1 MEKPL
6 TTRKR
11 QALEMRSRIQ
21 YVALDLF
28 DRDGFENVSVEQ
40 IAQAAGCSVGNI
52 YHYFKSK
59 DELII
64 HITSS
69 VDAQYEVLERAGEA
83 EISAA
88 LSAHGA
94 VCVGEPSAEGKLGPP
109 SLSFDA
115 LARLA
120 DYVLVEADGSRRL
133 PLKAHAPHEP
143 VIPANAQR
151 VVLVVG
157 ADGFGKPI
165 RAVCHRSELY
175 AARCGVSENAL
186 VTPELEAA
194 LILAEGLGD
203 RVYINKVETAEDYDR
218 AAALANRLTCPVTAG
233 SLHKGVYLC
242 LR

>member
-1 MEKPL
+1 MQLYERLGIPCGVTAVIGSGGKTTLLRTLSRELPGTVIL
-6 TTRKR
+6 TTTTHILPFEGVPLLTAPTEDEVRT
-11 QALEMRSRIQ
+11 ALARSR
-21 YVALDLF
+21 
-28 DRDGFENVSVEQ
+28 
-40 IAQAAGCSVGNI
+40 
-52 YHYFKSK
+52 
-59 DELII
+59 
-64 HITSS
+64 
-69 VDAQYEVLERAGEA
+69 VLCLGT
-83 EISAA
+83 
-88 LSAHGA
+88 
-94 VCVGEPSAEGKLGPP
+94 PTPEGKLTAP
-109 SLSFDA
+109 SLPFS
-115 LARLA
+115 LLEQLA

-165 RAVCHRSELY
+165 RDVCHRSERY
-175 AARCGVSENAL
+175 AALCGVSENAL
-186 VTPELEAA
+186 VTPELEAT

>member
-1 MEKPL
+1 M
-6 TTRKR
+6 
-11 QALEMRSRIQ
+11 
-21 YVALDLF
+21 
-28 DRDGFENVSVEQ
+28 
-40 IAQAAGCSVGNI
+40 
-52 YHYFKSK
+52 
-59 DELII
+59 
-64 HITSS
+64 
-69 VDAQYEVLERAGEA
+69 
-83 EISAA
+83 
-88 LSAHGA
+88 
-94 VCVGEPSAEGKLGPP
+94 
-109 SLSFDA
+109 
-115 LARLA
+115 
-120 DYVLVEADGSRRL
+120 LVEADGSRRL

-165 RAVCHRSELY
+165 RDVCHRSEHY
-175 AARCGVSENAL
+175 AALCGVSENAL

>member
-1 MEKPL
+1 M
-6 TTRKR
+6 
-11 QALEMRSRIQ
+11 
-21 YVALDLF
+21 
-28 DRDGFENVSVEQ
+28 Q
-40 IAQAAGCSVGNI
+40 IAPLLNI
-52 YHYFKSK
+52 GRGVTALIGGGGKTTLLYTLTE
-59 DELII
+59 ELRKKGTVLLCTST
-64 HITSS
+64 HIMRPT
-69 VDAQYEVLERAGEA
+69 QYEVLERAGEA

-94 VCVGEPSAEGKLGPP
+94 VCVGEPSAEGKLGAP

-165 RAVCHRSELY
+165 RDVCHRSERY
-175 AARCGVSENAL
+175 AALCGVSENAL

-194 LILAEGLGD
+194 LILAEGLG
-203 RVYINKVETAEDYDR
+203 DR

>member
-1 MEKPL
+1 MQLYERLGVPCGVTAVIGSGGKTTLLRTLSRELPGTVIL
-6 TTRKR
+6 TTTTHILPFEGVPLLTAPTEDEVR
-11 QALEMRSRIQ
+11 ASLARSR
-21 YVALDLF
+21 
-28 DRDGFENVSVEQ
+28 
-40 IAQAAGCSVGNI
+40 
-52 YHYFKSK
+52 
-59 DELII
+59 
-64 HITSS
+64 
-69 VDAQYEVLERAGEA
+69 VLCLGTPA
-83 EISAA
+83 
-88 LSAHGA
+88 
-94 VCVGEPSAEGKLGPP
+94 AEGKLTAP
-109 SLSFDA
+109 SLPFS
-115 LARLA
+115 LLEQLA

-165 RAVCHRSELY
+165 RDVCHRSERY
-175 AARCGVSENAL
+175 AALCGVSENAL